1 MREPETQRLKL
12 RRLEAGDAQTMFDS
26 WTSDPEVPKYMTWY
40 AHTDVSQTERILAE
54 WLGQYGKPECYRWGI
69 ELKDSRTLIG
79 MIDVV
84 DYTDGIP
91 EVGYCSA
98 KRFWGNGYMTEALEA
113 VKKVLFA
120 DGFDEII
127 VEAVNENIGSNRVI
141 QKCGGVLV
149 SSEVRPHSEMKPEPV
164 LINTYRIKRKRI

>member
-91 EVGYCSA
+91 EATDANEVMFGTDRMLKALNMGANTSPKEILYNVRA
-98 KRFWGNGYMTEALEA
+98 EVDAFVDEAEQFDDLTMLCIEY
-113 VKKVLFA
+113 K
-120 DGFDEII
+120 GF
-127 VEAVNENIGSNRVI
+127 
-141 QKCGGVLV
+141 
-149 SSEVRPHSEMKPEPV
+149 
-164 LINTYRIKRKRI
+164 